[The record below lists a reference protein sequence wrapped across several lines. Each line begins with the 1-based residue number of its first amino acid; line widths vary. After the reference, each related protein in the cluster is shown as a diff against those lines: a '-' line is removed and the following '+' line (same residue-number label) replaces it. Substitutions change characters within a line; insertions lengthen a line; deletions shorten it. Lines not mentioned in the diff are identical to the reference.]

1 MVLKQDKYFAEA
13 IFFFED
19 NAVVKEMLLVEFEA
33 VLDSVVGIP
42 EYANQEYCAAYVT
55 VGPYLTLQSTVLFR
69 IRFDRDGHVVK
80 EWNLPLHALTRNAVK
95 GPDLGQGNILVMS
108 KPHCQ
113 DEYKDS
119 LWAPGKN
126 EIAVLTAI
134 RDSVKRNK
142 LGLYDGGDRRGH
154 GSAPGAYYG
163 IPDFDM
169 RGRDELYIKDYQK
182 DLVNNIEAT
191 LKYKYED
198 KIKELNRKHDEVIRQ
213 LEVQLEA
220 VRKQSD
226 EYQQQLQA
234 LELQNKDHVD
244 RIANKYQAK
253 LDQQLAEVQDDLG
266 EQLSEKELEL
276 RYSEENERQLQDE
289 IKQLVQS
296 IDEGKKQAVDG
307 FLQELLDSGVE
318 LIVTQSGIGSY
329 SLKAKQVIDYLQ
341 NPTLFWAR
349 QCGVSEAQYLAW
361 YQHYKDPV
369 CQAGKSTG
377 CGCNAKLKRVDN
389 PQDFVTGY
397 SEMCQEHQLKQS
409 KDAVQNY

>member
-42 EYANQEYCAAYVT
+42 EYANQEYSAAYVT

-69 IRFDRDGHVVK
+69 IRFDKDGHVVK

-95 GPDLGQGNILVMS
+95 GPDLGQGNILLMS
-108 KPHCQ
+108 QPHCQ
-113 DEYKDS
+113 DEHKES

-126 EIAVLTAI
+126 EIAVLTSI

-142 LGLYDGGDRRGH
+142 LGLYDGGDRRGQ
-154 GSAPGAYYG
+154 GAPGAYYG

-198 KIKELNRKHDEVIRQ
+198 KIKELHRKHDEVVRQ
-213 LEVQLEA
+213 LEAQLEA
-220 VRKQSD
+220 VGKSSSEYKQQIKAMES
-226 EYQQQLQA
+226 
-234 LELQNKDHVD
+234 QNKEHVD
-244 RIANKYQAK
+244 RIAGKYQAK
-253 LDQQLAEVQDDLG
+253 LDKQIAQVQDKLG
-266 EQLSEKELEL
+266 EQISEKELEL
-276 RYSEENERQLQDE
+276 SYSQENERQLQDE
-289 IKQLVQS
+289 IQQLTEA
-296 IDEGKKQAVDG
+296 IAEGKKQAVDG
-307 FLQELLDSGVE
+307 FLSDLLDSGVE
-318 LIVTQSGIGSY
+318 LIVTQSGVGSY
-329 SLKAKQVIDYLQ
+329 SLKSGQIPGYLKS
-341 NPTLFWAR
+341 PTQFWAK
-349 QCGVSEAQYLAW
+349 QCGVPEAQYLAW
-361 YQHYKDPV
+361 YQHYRDPV

-377 CGCNAKLKRVDN
+377 CGCDVKLKRVDD
-389 PQDFVTGY
+389 PHDFVTGY
-397 SEMCQEHQLKQS
+397 SEMCDEHQLKQS